1 MRANQKDSY
10 FVSTLQ
16 LKLQDVFHLL
26 KGQKFVNTHPE
37 EIAVSAKAL
46 YFLLTTVI
54 GARTLGEEYV
64 DLWYVTR
71 LGKRLPKL
79 WSRAF
84 FSLLFVVLPYF
95 VTRIV
100 RKYKSKDDSK
110 EDKEG
115 EKDWVTKLLASYP
128 NLLDTLMNIHI
139 AIFYFQ
145 GLFYLISKRIFGLRY
160 VFGHNK
166 DPQKLQRTGNYTLLG
181 AIMLFQFLVKFLL
194 WVKHET
200 DEKNK
205 QEEGPDKQEKH
216 PYLHFSG
223 LKQLLGLHDQLDA
236 NSTLQEKV
244 QTDLSDPA
252 QLPYL
257 PETLRSCMLCLS
269 PMVDPSAANCG
280 HMFCW
285 ECIVDWVREHP
296 ECPLCR
302 QLCLE
307 QNLLPLR

>member
-71 LGKRLPKL
+71 LGRRLPKL

-95 VTRIV
+95 VTRKV
-100 RKYKSKDDSK
+100 RKYKSKDESK
-110 EDKEG
+110 GDNKSK
-115 EKDWVTKLLASYP
+115 KDWVTKILTSYP

-181 AIMLFQFLVKFLL
+181 AIMLFQFVVKFLL

-205 QEEGPDKQEKH
+205 QEEGTDRQQKH
-216 PYLHFSG
+216 AYLHFSG
-223 LKQLLGLHDQLDA
+223 LKQLLDLHDQLDA
-236 NSTLQEKV
+236 NTKLQQKV
-244 QTDLSDPA
+244 QTDLSDPN

-257 PETLRSCMLCLS
+257 PDTLRSCMLCLS

-280 HMFCW
+280 HVFCW